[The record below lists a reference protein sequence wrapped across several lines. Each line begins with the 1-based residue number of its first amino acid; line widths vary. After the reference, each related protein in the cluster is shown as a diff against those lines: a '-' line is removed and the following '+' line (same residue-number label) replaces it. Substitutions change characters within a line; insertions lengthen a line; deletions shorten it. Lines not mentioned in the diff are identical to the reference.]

1 MEIIPTVKI
10 VNRDGIKAVKN
21 GQKANKFAS
30 IPAEKKP
37 SWIRVKASFDP
48 KYKLVKD
55 QVASKKLNTVCEE
68 AMCPN
73 ISECWSSGT
82 ATFMLMGSV
91 CTRACKF
98 CSVDTGN
105 PKGWLDQ
112 EEPLK
117 TAKAVRTMG
126 LKYVVLTSVNRD
138 DLEDGG
144 AEHYAQTVQ
153 AIKNLNPNTAVEAL
167 TPDFKGI
174 KSSIDTIVNS
184 GIEVF
189 AQNLETVK
197 RLTHPVRDP
206 RAGYQQTLDV
216 LYESKEI
223 NKEVL
228 TKTSLILG
236 LGETDEEIEQAMDD
250 LIDHKVDILTL
261 GQYLRPTLNHL
272 PVERWVTPEEFEKY
286 REIGLSK
293 GFLEVVSGPMVR
305 SSYRAEQALQKN
317 NAGIELKTRTA

>member
-153 AIKNLNPNTAVEAL
+153 AIKDLNSNTAVEAL

-216 LYESKEI
+216 LYESKQI
-223 NKEVL
+223 NPEVL

-236 LGETDEEIEQAMDD
+236 LGEQM
-250 LIDHKVDILTL
+250 KRLT
-261 GQYLRPTLNHL
+261 
-272 PVERWVTPEEFEKY
+272 
-286 REIGLSK
+286 
-293 GFLEVVSGPMVR
+293 
-305 SSYRAEQALQKN
+305 SY
-317 NAGIELKTRTA
+317 G